1 MDTARYS
8 RLFQSEG
15 RELVSRLNESLLAL
29 ERDADPHGHVQ
40 ALFRAMHT
48 MKGMAAAM
56 GMGSMAAVAH
66 AAEEVLSQLREA
78 GEVPSEAVV
87 DALFAT
93 ADWLDLA
100 LEAAAD
106 AGSEPDASAIFTL
119 FEEVAQAGG
128 QSGSSGSSGARE
140 SRPSPLADD
149 ERGQDASSARA
160 KGASNIRAEPRSSQA
175 VSRRVRVR
183 FSPDAQLAGV
193 RAIMLLQRART
204 LGEVSDARPD
214 ESSLGELQALRELS
228 FVVTSAAT
236 ERDLELTLRSV
247 GDVESIAVSELA
259 PPDAGGRAGAVLADA
274 PESGGDSHARERNA
288 AQSVVRVEL
297 RRLDSLMALTGELV
311 IARGRLQARAAE
323 LGDGELEETASRI
336 GRLVG
341 YLQDEVLATRMV
353 PAGIIFDRFPRYVRD
368 AARKLGK
375 DVEFTLDGRDIEL
388 DRALLEEIGEP
399 LIHLLRNAVDHGLE
413 TRAEREAA
421 GKPVRGRL
429 TLAVERERDGVVI
442 RVSDDGRGVDREAVL
457 ARARSSGLVPPE
469 STELADDELLRV
481 LAASGLSTRES
492 VTELSG
498 RGVGVD
504 AVLSTASRLGGTVD
518 LRTARGQGTTWSL
531 RLPATLAIVRALL
544 ARVGNET
551 YALPATHVRAT
562 ADLSDAGRAT
572 VRGREVIVIGEDV
585 LPVVR
590 LREVVGLPQ
599 EEPEHQDVVV
609 LAAEDRRVGLLVDE
623 LLVQEEI
630 VVKPFDAAREGAR
643 LFSGATVLPSG
654 DAALI
659 VDVGSL
665 L

>member
-1 MDTARYS
+1 VDTARYS

-56 GMGSMAAVAH
+56 GLGSMAAVAH
-66 AAEEVLSQLREA
+66 AAEEVLAKIREA

-106 AGSEPDASAIFTL
+106 AGSEPDASAIFAL
-119 FEEVAQAGG
+119 FEDVAESGREA
-128 QSGSSGSSGARE
+128 GSSGSSG
-140 SRPSPLADD
+140 SRQGHPSPSGGG
-149 ERGQDASSARA
+149 ERSHEATPAEMTGVPDVRA
-160 KGASNIRAEPRSSQA
+160 APPSERAFTW
-175 VSRRVRVR
+175 RVRVR

-204 LGEVSDARPD
+204 LGEVRDARPD
-214 ESSLGELQALRELS
+214 ESSLGDLQALRELS

-236 ERDLELTLRSV
+236 ERELEESLRSV
-247 GDVESIAVSELA
+247 GDVESVEVAVPAS
-259 PPDAGGRAGAVLADA
+259 PDANGRAGAAFGEVS
-274 PESGGDSHARERNA
+274 ESGGDSHARDRGA
-288 AQSVVRVEL
+288 VQSVVRVEL
-297 RRLDSLMALTGELV
+297 RRLDRLMALTGELV

-375 DVEFTLDGRDIEL
+375 DVDFTLDGRDIEL

-457 ARARSSGLVPPE
+457 VRARSSGLVPPE
-469 STELADDELLRV
+469 TAELSDDELLRV

-518 LRTARGQGTTWSL
+518 LRTARGRGTTWSL

-562 ADLSDAGRAT
+562 ADLADAGRAT
-572 VRGREVIVIGEDV
+572 VRGREVVVIGEDV

-599 EEPEHQDVVV
+599 AEPEHQDVVV

-654 DAALI
+654 DPALI